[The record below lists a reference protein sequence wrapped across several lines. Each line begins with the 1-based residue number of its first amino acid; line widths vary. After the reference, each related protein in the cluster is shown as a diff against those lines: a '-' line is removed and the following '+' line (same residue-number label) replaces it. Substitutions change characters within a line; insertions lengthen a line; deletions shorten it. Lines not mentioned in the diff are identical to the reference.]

1 MPLNKKQSGF
11 ALIEVLVTAVI
22 LAIGISGLGMLLIQS
37 IQGGQDSSQ
46 KSQAIWIVQDYIGR
60 IKANAP
66 GAREREYTISHTESY
81 DCDKTYNTLAK
92 CADLYNPSTGSVDKA
107 VACSSDQMAEFD
119 VWTTLCSV
127 SSDPHT
133 YTSPSDFIINPVLT
147 SQCTNIHDSRS
158 SNKDKGYLDCIQYT
172 VSLTWDTKG
181 LKGDT
186 NSVKR
191 IRQNSHTAIVE
202 LN

>member
-1 MPLNKKQSGF
+1 MFIGKKQQGI

-46 KSQAIWIVQDYIGR
+46 KSQAIWVVQDYIGR

-66 GAREREYTISHTESY
+66 GARERHYIIDHSSGY
-81 DCDKTYNTLAK
+81 DCDTVYTSLVK
-92 CADLYNPSTGSVDKA
+92 CADLYNPDDGSVDTA
-107 VACSSDQMAEFD
+107 VECNSEQMAGFD
-119 VWTTLCSV
+119 VWTTVCGV

-147 SQCTNIHDSRS
+147 SECTNLHDSRS
-158 SNKDKGYLDCIQYT
+158 SNKGNSLLDCVQYT
-172 VSLTWDTKG
+172 VTLTWDTKG

-186 NSVKR
+186 SKDNR
-191 IRQNSHTAIVE
+191 IRKNSHSAIVE